1 MHRRFSYRP
10 RPLMIL
16 LAIVLCLIAT
26 TAFAQVRRMGAA
38 PAPKSPVTS
47 AAPSPSG
54 LTSGAAPGLTAGMP
68 SASGITSGSAA
79 LPAGTPAASGLT
91 SGTAGAAPGIVTTNP
106 APDTTVTT
114 TRGSTRGVV
123 VLPPVATAPVDGS
136 LPANAAA
143 NANANAAAAAGA
155 GAAPTSGGTPSVDT
169 RVAGGPMSPLQT
181 AQVFAQ
187 ADADADGLLTRA
199 EALRLQVVTMSF
211 DDMDTNRD
219 GVVSRSEY
227 DDSLR

>member
-1 MHRRFSYRP
+1 MQRRFAFHP

-26 TAFAQVRRMGAA
+26 TAFAQVRLGSA

-47 AAPSPSG
+47 AAPSASG
-54 LTSGAAPGLTAGMP
+54 LTSGAAPGLTSGTP

-79 LPAGTPAASGLT
+79 LPTGTPAPSGLT
-91 SGTAGAAPGIVTTNP
+91 SGTAGAAPG
-106 APDTTVTT
+106 VTT
-114 TRGSTRGVV
+114 TRPSGDTTATSTGGSTRGVV
-123 VLPPVATAPVDGS
+123 ILPADPNAPAGGS
-136 LPANAAA
+136 LPANAATDA
-143 NANANAAAAAGA
+143 TAAAGA
-155 GAAPTSGGTPSVDT
+155 GAASMSGGTPSVADA
-169 RVAGGPMSPLQT
+169 RIAGGPLSAVQI
-181 AQVFAQ
+181 AQLFGQ

-199 EALRLQVVTMSF
+199 EALRLQVLTMSF

-227 DDSLR
+227 ESSLR